1 MLRKRNENLK
11 VTSQGLL
18 KSLKLL
24 STEALIPSAVAAVV
38 GGLPLALAVG
48 MT

>member
-1 MLRKRNENLK
+1 MLRKRNKNLK
-11 VTSQGLL
+11 VMSQGLL

-24 STEALIPSAVAAVV
+24 STEALIPVAVAAVV
-38 GGLPLALAVG
+38 GGLLPALAVG